1 MRYKLK
7 NSTLVGYFVNMLTD
21 EYAKLKNEFKDI
33 FEVAPVEPRLSMQPN
48 SVTHLWNRRIIS
60 AFGGEDEI
68 TFKKLLNEFQRY
80 NNDDVDVSMWANY
93 KTDLENGIVK
103 TTDLSIDINFEV
115 LRADIVYNLEML
127 ELVEENYRLSLRHE
141 VGHIMDYILNFNG
154 RPADEVRDIIK
165 KYKDDKE
172 KYYQKFYEKDMS
184 GRKKEYSEEER
195 MRYYYTEIEGERT
208 ANELSNANVDRMI
221 EIEGLLAYHGN
232 DFEVDFEVITYLAK
246 ELETPRL

>member
-33 FEVAPVEPRLSMQPN
+33 FEAAPVEPRLSMQPN

-127 ELVEENYRLSLRHE
+127 ELVEENDRLSLGTAG
-141 VGHIMDYILNFNG
+141 GHKKGYILNVNG
-154 RPADEVRDIIK
+154 RRPD
-165 KYKDDKE
+165 
-172 KYYQKFYEKDMS
+172 
-184 GRKKEYSEEER
+184 
-195 MRYYYTEIEGERT
+195 
-208 ANELSNANVDRMI
+208 
-221 EIEGLLAYHGN
+221 
-232 DFEVDFEVITYLAK
+232 
-246 ELETPRL
+246 